1 MTEDLP
7 QVGGTSFEDL
17 KQINQHG
24 AEYWSARDL
33 QSLLGYTQWRSFE
46 KAIQKAVTSCEQS
59 GNEPAH
65 HFARA
70 RKMVVRFVTRLLTRG
85 YSFFDCVFKASPMVI
100 AQKRLD
106 VAGVPVFRAVFID
119 LLEFFKR
126 FMPKGRQIIIN
137 HRYLPL
143 EVDTIVQKQLI
154 FGNGLF
160 CSRQM

>member
-1 MTEDLP
+1 MTENLP
-7 QVGGTSFEDL
+7 QVGGTSLEDL

-70 RKMVVRFVTRLLTRG
+70 AQNGQSRLQSGIGSLRTF
-85 YSFFDCVFKASPMVI
+85 SSPASPAI
-100 AQKRLD
+100 
-106 VAGVPVFRAVFID
+106 
-119 LLEFFKR
+119 
-126 FMPKGRQIIIN
+126 
-137 HRYLPL
+137 
-143 EVDTIVQKQLI
+143 
-154 FGNGLF
+154 
-160 CSRQM
+160 